1 MLGDPGYV
9 VSLGELSLPSFE
21 IMDWKPD
28 VSRWQQVYE
37 VIEGRIAD
45 GTYPPGSQ
53 LPGVLAIVEEFGIA
67 QMTARRVLTE
77 LRAAGL
83 AQMQVGVGTFV
94 TELPQPPAD

>member
-1 MLGDPGYV
+1 
-9 VSLGELSLPSFE
+9 
-21 IMDWKPD
+21 MDWKPD
-28 VSRWQQVYE
+28 IPRWQQVYE
-37 VIEGRIAD
+37 VIEARIAD
-45 GTYPPGSQ
+45 GTYAPGAQ

-94 TELPQPPAD
+94 TRLPDRSG

>member
-1 MLGDPGYV
+1 M
-9 VSLGELSLPSFE
+9 EWE
-21 IMDWKPD
+21 PD
-28 VSRWQQVYE
+28 VPRWQQVYTR
-37 VIEGRIAD
+37 IEERITD

-77 LRAAGL
+77 LRKAGL

-94 TELPQPPAD
+94 TDLPKP